1 MDTVDVVIMGSVFL
15 MFSGIGLAVYYLF
28 FYAQEGEKCEIDE
41 DDADEFGIYTYDDKK
56 ECVLTDCNTGY
67 KLVGDKCVKE
77 NCKTGYKLVGDK
89 CVEKDKIKTCLY
101 TYEDV
106 CNKPN
111 QSKKYKSTRVFY
123 PSVNDKTCSDVESKE
138 NKPEDTEGTRICVPT
153 S

>member
-67 KLVGDKCVKE
+67 KLVGDKCV
-77 NCKTGYKLVGDK
+77 
-89 CVEKDKIKTCLY
+89 EKDKIKTCLY